1 MSMQTIEVSDAVY
14 NEIMSRRVGR
24 EAISKTIQRELKPVK
39 KCAIRSEL
47 EQLRKEPTVSR
58 SEFEKRIGI

>member
-24 EAISKTIQRELKPVK
+24 EAISKTILRELKPAPE
-39 KCAIRSEL
+39 CDIRLEL
-47 EQLRKEPTVSR
+47 ETLRKEKGSR
-58 SEFEKRIGI
+58 LPDVKKRLGL

>member
-1 MSMQTIEVSDAVY
+1 MDMQTIEVSDAVY

-24 EAISKTIQRELKPVK
+24 ETISKTIQRELKPVK